1 MKRILCFGWLSERI
15 SVLPGFHTLPFPSY
29 TNFLSNSPAYKS
41 LSRFRLSTITII
53 YFAFSMY
60 IISLFRPFVFD
71 ASYLCCNAC
80 TKKS

>member
-71 ASYLCCNAC
+71 ASYLWL
-80 TKKS
+80 